1 MAASNIIRHVFLQI
15 PYLKERVF
23 MKYLVLLT
31 ATTLLLALTGG
42 VIAQSPARR
51 RTARPQPTAKA
62 AVSQPAAERQPQ
74 PTPTV
79 TTPAA
84 AADSTIPSVLAILNG
99 QTITVSDL
107 DPAVTK
113 EVAKLGEK
121 VADARRQILDLQVN
135 TVLLDVEAKKRK
147 LTPQQVYELEVAKRI
162 TEPTEAE
169 IAKLLEAN
177 RGELGQTDPAT
188 LRTEAIAFL
197 RGQQEQKLS
206 EDLIR
211 RLKTANP
218 VVAGADINSADLKPT
233 TVVATV
239 AGQPIVA
246 GSLNERLKPI
256 IYRLR
261 LNAYQITNEALQR
274 TLNDLVLLAEAS
286 RRNVPPE
293 NILRSEV
300 TDKVHPP
307 TDAEV
312 EKFYSENKAR
322 ITGDLASVKPQIANY
337 LTEMQGQEL
346 ERALSARLRKSADL
360 RILIT
365 EPEQPVQVINT
376 AGEPSRGDVNAPVTV
391 VEFTDFECPACAAM
405 HPVLEQVLPAYG
417 NKVRLVVRNY
427 PLDRHTHARK
437 AAEAANAANAQG
449 KFFEYTALLFNRQNA
464 LDVPSLKKY
473 ATEVGLDRARF
484 DAELDRGIHAADVR
498 RDLDDGQIS
507 GIESTPTIFVNGVM
521 LLELSPEGLRAA
533 IDKALSRAGVR

>member
-1 MAASNIIRHVFLQI
+1 
-15 PYLKERVF
+15 
-23 MKYLVLLT
+23 MKYLARLT
-31 ATTLLLALTGG
+31 TTTLLLALTGG
-42 VIAQSPARR
+42 VIAQSPGKR
-51 RTARPQPTAKA
+51 RTARQQPTAKA
-62 AVSQPAAERQPQ
+62 AVSQPAAETQPQ

-84 AADSTIPSVLAILNG
+84 PADSTIPSALAILNG

-121 VADARRQILDLQVN
+121 VADARRQILDLQIN

-177 RGELGQTDPAT
+177 RGELGQSDPAT

-206 EDLIR
+206 EGFIR
-211 RLKTANP
+211 RLKTGNP
-218 VVAGADINSADLKPT
+218 VVLGADINSADLKPT

-239 AGQPIVA
+239 AGQAIVA

-261 LNAYQITNEALQR
+261 LNAYQITSEALQR
-274 TLNDLVLLAEAS
+274 TLNDLVLLAEAN

-312 EKFYSENKAR
+312 EKFYTDNKAR
-322 ITGDLASVKPQIANY
+322 ITGDLASVKNSIANY
-337 LTEMQGQEL
+337 LTERQGQEL
-346 ERALSARLRKSADL
+346 EHALSERLRKSADL

-376 AGEPSRGDVNAPVTV
+376 AGEPARGDVNAPVTV

-405 HPVLEQVLPAYG
+405 HPVLEQVLPSYG

-427 PLDRHTHARK
+427 PLERHTHARK

-449 KFFEYTALLFNRQNA
+449 KFFEYTSLLFKRQNA